1 MYRVLCLIENRIRE
15 EHLDENDISKCSYP
29 LMMMEDVFVNMTQ
42 DISLYTV
49 CNVII
54 DKRLVCC
61 PYAKSELK
69 RSIKERDLQLFK
81 DIIKEYNIDYKPASD
96 ICSRICICS
105 NMLGDI
111 QNVLESKEEGAVNS
125 LSDKES
131 EENLNIEVRALYE
144 DVLMII
150 RKKMEEDYCSD
161 EEITGLQD
169 FGDWLRNNTFDF
181 SSPENCIQSFG
192 LHWCVC
198 FEILVNTL
206 NEYAREQKL
215 TFFDNRIITQFIEK
229 KKAEMPIVQGFFTLF
244 TKGDVL
250 GDDFVFTEPKD
261 VEFLEMIEQGVSGE
275 TNEQQ
280 VLPDDENTGISNF
293 KIVANPTL
301 AELPLP
307 HVLAWDENEAR
318 KIIMRAI
325 EQGYMDLK
333 KKGKQYIYNWLN
345 SGVALV
351 YFCGRLCCGDYTKP
365 DSEKQYNE
373 WKQGDGKK
381 IPKKELFKQFL
392 LNGKNLKD
400 GIFQSRRKAK
410 SKSVKSGPRP
420 SPSNHKDIDE
430 LFENQQ
436 L

>member
-1 MYRVLCLIENRIRE
+1 MNRVDYINSLKSALEINKEEREDIEQYHKMVLENPDNAQLNTFIGLRHFFLFFLSPMYRVLCLIENRIRE

-96 ICSRICICS
+96 ICSHICICS

-111 QNVLESKEEGAVNS
+111 QKVLESKEEGAVNS

-131 EENLNIEVRALYE
+131 EENLNIEVRALNE

-161 EEITGLQD
+161 EEITVLQD

-192 LHWCVC
+192 LLWCVC
-198 FEILVNTL
+198 FGILVNTL

-250 GDDFVFTEPKD
+250 GDDFVFTEAED
-261 VEFLEMIEQGVSGE
+261 DEFLEMIEQGVSGE
-275 TNEQQ
+275 TDEQQ
-280 VLPDDENTGISNF
+280 MLPDNENI
-293 KIVANPTL
+293 
-301 AELPLP
+301 
-307 HVLAWDENEAR
+307 VLA
-318 KIIMRAI
+318 I
-325 EQGYMDLK
+325 
-333 KKGKQYIYNWLN
+333 
-345 SGVALV
+345 
-351 YFCGRLCCGDYTKP
+351 
-365 DSEKQYNE
+365 
-373 WKQGDGKK
+373 
-381 IPKKELFKQFL
+381 
-392 LNGKNLKD
+392 
-400 GIFQSRRKAK
+400 
-410 SKSVKSGPRP
+410 SK
-420 SPSNHKDIDE
+420 
-430 LFENQQ
+430 
-436 L
+436 